1 MVLRRQMGHNLGS
14 LPLPQLNPIGFFN
27 ITSAFEIAWS
37 DLKNAMNMRMI
48 CIFFAVVCDFSSFNI
63 TLQGFLELF
72 GRRKCSAVAGDI
84 RKALIHQVQC
94 FRQVRTIGIRT
105 VSVTKINLDFLV
117 ARILSVI
124 WETCEYILSDRRQ
137 LHIGQ
142 SRFLQKLA
150 P

>member
-1 MVLRRQMGHNLGS
+1 
-14 LPLPQLNPIGFFN
+14 
-27 ITSAFEIAWS
+27 
-37 DLKNAMNMRMI
+37 MNMRMI

-72 GRRKCSAVAGDI
+72 AGANVRLLLVIYEKPLFIKSNVFAKCAPSG
-84 RKALIHQVQC
+84 
-94 FRQVRTIGIRT
+94 FRT